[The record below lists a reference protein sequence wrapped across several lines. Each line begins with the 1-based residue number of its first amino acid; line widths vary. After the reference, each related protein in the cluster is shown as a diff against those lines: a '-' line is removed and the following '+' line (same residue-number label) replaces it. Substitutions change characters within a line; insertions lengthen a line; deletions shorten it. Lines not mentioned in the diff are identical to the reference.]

1 LALTVVGG
9 TLLSAITSAE
19 ENQVIFRGGL
29 PWRPATELRRLHR
42 PLVHDWLYRRR
53 SGWYS
58 GAELERATH
67 KNFLSVKGMT
77 QITMM
82 TVDVPPKLKFS
93 EGSKIRL

>member
-1 LALTVVGG
+1 
-9 TLLSAITSAE
+9 
-19 ENQVIFRGGL
+19 
-29 PWRPATELRRLHR
+29 
-42 PLVHDWLYRRR
+42 VHDWLYRRR